1 MASRIEARL
10 EELGITLPVASIP
23 QANYVPYVV
32 TGNLV
37 FIAGQI
43 PILDGEIITGK
54 LGDDADIATGQ
65 QAARLCALNLITQLR
80 AACGGDLD
88 RVRQV
93 VKMGAFVNATPD
105 FTDPPQVVN
114 GASDLIVDIFGDAGR
129 HARFAVAVACL
140 PRGSAVEID
149 GVFEID

>member
-1 MASRIEARL
+1 MAGRIEARL